1 MFYFLGIIIFL
12 DGGVCAGKT
21 SLLHEF
27 KKDNFVV
34 IPEHTDLI
42 SKNKEKWVFSLKD
55 DNLILE
61 EFMKIEKIRNIMI
74 LSALID
80 GKNIVVD
87 RSVISTLSFY
97 YAIGKYELV
106 EKYLYENQIFYPEKV
121 YFLDIS
127 HDERIRRAYQ
137 RGDTR
142 NKILNNVLY
151 NEDFNKKLKHFF
163 LNVQKNTKVEYINAS
178 KMDSKKLKQY
188 ILKKELDVQ
197 NIINNNVEKMDI
209 KVFYKLNLNI

>member
-42 SKNKEKWVFSLKD
+42 SKNKEKWIFSLKD

-106 EKYLYENQIFYPEKV
+106 ENIYM
-121 YFLDIS
+121 
-127 HDERIRRAYQ
+127 
-137 RGDTR
+137 
-142 NKILNNVLY
+142 KI
-151 NEDFNKKLKHFF
+151 KFF
-163 LNVQKNTKVEYINAS
+163 
-178 KMDSKKLKQY
+178 
-188 ILKKELDVQ
+188 ILKKF
-197 NIINNNVEKMDI
+197 I
-209 KVFYKLNLNI
+209 F